1 MKINPFR
8 FAQLYFFRLLFV
20 FSKGKRSIK
29 YFNLEYCATF
39 YSTLFDRK
47 FYKAHLTKD
56 SNFIENSKVDLVE
69 HYVKTGWKL
78 GFNPSLG
85 FDNDAY
91 IQKHQEIIKSN
102 ESPLYNFVIHRGQK
116 RYFRLKIDKTPYS
129 QVVYPSLETFSPFSK
144 SILIISHEL
153 TNTGAPI
160 VMVQLARALK
170 ELGYNVVIICPFNG
184 PLKEKLIE
192 LGFLVIIDEYFFIK
206 MQLKRPSTIDF
217 VKRFSLLWFNTCVYG
232 NFCQYVPTG
241 IKTVCWAHEGV
252 EFLSKTPYD
261 LRDLNSFIK
270 VFSVSAYVKKNLLD
284 FSSITSEIL
293 YYGIDLFEFEKVF
306 NNHFQNKQIIS
317 LNVHKLTFCSVGSF
331 YYRKGM
337 DIFVSY
343 IDSLPKDLKAKCK
356 FEIIGKNGDN
366 TVISPKLLKRNPQ
379 LSVLGELSHDETL
392 KHILDC
398 DVLVCL
404 SRDDP
409 FPTTISEAAAYKKVI
424 MCSKNVGQYDLIK
437 DQITGLKVNCAQDF
451 ENAVSYVVNNYDKLY
466 FMSEKFSYEYLPLID
481 YNNFKINVLGI
492 VSDLLDPKCE

>member
-20 FSKGKRSIK
+20 FSKNKHALK

-39 YSTLFDRK
+39 YSSLFDRK
-47 FYKAHLTKD
+47 FYKAQLTKE
-56 SNFIENSKVDLVE
+56 SILIENSKVDLVE
-69 HYVKTGWKL
+69 HYVTTGWKL
-78 GFNPSLG
+78 GLNPSLG

-102 ESPLYNFVIHRGQK
+102 ESPLYNFLLHRGQK
-116 RYFRLKIDKTPYS
+116 GYFRLKIDELSAPH
-129 QVVYPSLETFSPFSK
+129 VVYPKLESFSPFSK
-144 SILIISHEL
+144 NVLVISHEL

-184 PLKEKLIE
+184 PLKETLID

-206 MQLKRPSTIDF
+206 LQLKRPSTVDF

-232 NFCQYVPTG
+232 NFGQYVPKG
-241 IKTVCWAHEGV
+241 IKTVCWAHEGE
-252 EFLSKTPYD
+252 EFLSKAPFD
-261 LRDLNSFIK
+261 LKDLNSFNK
-270 VFSVSAYVKKNLLD
+270 VLSVSAYVKKNLLD
-284 FSSITSEIL
+284 LSGINTQIL
-293 YYGIDLFEFEKVF
+293 YYGIDLLKFETVF
-306 NNHFQNKQIIS
+306 NDHLQTKQKVSFKDRKIS
-317 LNVHKLTFCSVGSF
+317 FCSVGSF

-343 IDSLPKDLKAKCK
+343 IDLLPKDLKAKCN

-366 TVISPKLLKRNPQ
+366 TEISSEVLKRNPK
-379 LSVLGELSHDETL
+379 LNILGELSHEETL
-392 KHILDC
+392 KHILNC

-409 FPTTISEAAAYKKVI
+409 FPTTVSEAVAYKKVI
-424 MCSKNVGQYDLIK
+424 MCSNNVGQYELID
-437 DQITGLKVNCAQDF
+437 DQITGLKVNSGQDF

-466 FMSEKFSYEYLPLID
+466 PMAEKFSYQYLPLID
-481 YNNFKINVLGI
+481 YNNFKKNVLGI
-492 VSDLLDPKCE
+492 VSDLLDTKCE